1 MSSNKLII
9 FTLETCGAC
18 RLLKKKLKQNKIE
31 FLEIDIDEYPELWD
45 KVVEQT
51 KIDYVPTSYIIKDNE
66 NEGLIFSPGQD
77 YEDVDDLIKKI
88 LDNLQ

>member
-1 MSSNKLII
+1 MSDNKLII

-18 RLLKKKLKQNKIE
+18 RLVKKKLKQKKIE
-31 FLEIDIDEYPELWD
+31 FLEIDIDKYPELWD

-51 KIDYVPTSYIIKDNE
+51 NIDYVPTAYIIKGDE

-77 YEDVDDLIKKI
+77 YEDADDLIKKI
-88 LDNLQ
+88 SDNL